1 MQKASLTQEAL
12 LALGVTEPKV
22 FAAWSFYDHHMQYTP
37 MAFGPEAVFD
47 SSAYYKVCST
57 VGMTKVGRYNFL
69 LPHKLMRQ
77 NATSYVCLDV
87 VTIPSGQ
94 YNTVQTL

>member
-1 MQKASLTQEAL
+1 MQKVSLTQESL

-47 SSAYYKVCST
+47 SSAYYRVNQLISFSLC
-57 VGMTKVGRYNFL
+57 
-69 LPHKLMRQ
+69 HKLLQ
-77 NATSYVCLDV
+77 LHGGPT
-87 VTIPSGQ
+87 
-94 YNTVQTL
+94 

>member
-1 MQKASLTQEAL
+1 MSLTQESL

-47 SSAYYKVCST
+47 SSAYYKVNLGCTGEDMISLQPLSKIT
-57 VGMTKVGRYNFL
+57 
-69 LPHKLMRQ
+69 
-77 NATSYVCLDV
+77 
-87 VTIPSGQ
+87 TII
-94 YNTVQTL
+94 

>member
-1 MQKASLTQEAL
+1 MTQESL

-47 SSAYYKVCST
+47 SSAYYKVNFGCTVEEMISLQPLSKTIST
-57 VGMTKVGRYNFL
+57 KLGERVGPRL
-69 LPHKLMRQ
+69 LELAPAARGSQ
-77 NATSYVCLDV
+77 EAA
-87 VTIPSGQ
+87 
-94 YNTVQTL
+94 